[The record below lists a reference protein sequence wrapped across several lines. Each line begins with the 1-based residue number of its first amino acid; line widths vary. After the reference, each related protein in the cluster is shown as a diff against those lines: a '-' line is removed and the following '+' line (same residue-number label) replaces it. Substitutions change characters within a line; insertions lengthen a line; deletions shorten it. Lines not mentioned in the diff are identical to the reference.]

1 VGSISCCHV
10 SCQISNWVPT
20 FRSCSRLVHIVLHL
34 VLVQSYHIQ
43 CCPHFLLP
51 SCSMVTPFARAIKLP
66 SVFAVM
72 LYFHSCC
79 SCSFCSDQLIHS
91 NLLVHSNSFTFNLLH
106 LVVSASCSPAQ
117 TVVFCCTAVL
127 LLWSFIHRSITVIL
141 LVNSSSSFNHSYSS
155 SLFTLLVLCCQLLQS
170 IHSSALHSAARSLL
184 LFSSPSCQ
192 FL

>member
-1 VGSISCCHV
+1 LHV
-10 SCQISNWVPT
+10 
-20 FRSCSRLVHIVLHL
+20 
-34 VLVQSYHIQ
+34 VLVQSFHIQ

-51 SCSMVTPFARAIKLP
+51 PCSMVTPFARAIKLP
-66 SVFAVM
+66 SVFAVT

-106 LVVSASCSPAQ
+106 LMVSASCSPAQ

-127 LLWSFIHRSITVIL
+127 LVWSFIHSITVIL

-170 IHSSALHSAARSLL
+170 IHSSALHSAAHSLL
-184 LFSSPSCQ
+184 LFSCCN
-192 FL
+192 